1 MFNSFLTFQPH
12 QTRFFLFF
20 PSFSDDVKKSEY
32 LFYPEMQWRGFRENG
47 SFLVAI
53 YLEIVISSHF
63 RGAIGAF
70 RLEICVV
77 LHKFSTVIFANQLKN
92 NVLSKVGAKMRAR
105 SFNAT
110 PHRPTLAG
118 NCHGSP

>member
-1 MFNSFLTFQPH
+1 
-12 QTRFFLFF
+12 
-20 PSFSDDVKKSEY
+20 
-32 LFYPEMQWRGFRENG
+32 MQWRGFLENG
-47 SFLVAI
+47 AFLVAI
-53 YLEIVISSHF
+53 CPKIVISSHF

-70 RLEICVV
+70 RLEICAV

>member
-1 MFNSFLTFQPH
+1 MMSRNENTY
-12 QTRFFLFF
+12 
-20 PSFSDDVKKSEY
+20 FS
-32 LFYPEMQWRGFRENG
+32 PEMQWRGFRENG

-63 RGAIGAF
+63 RGAIGCF
-70 RLEICVV
+70 RLEICAV